1 MKFYI
6 GVTDSDWF
14 NYLSS
19 IKPDEVNF
27 WKPGGGNFKA
37 IDIGNLF
44 LFKLKYPENC
54 IVGGGYFFKNVSL
67 PVSLAWKAFGEKN
80 GASNFK
86 KFSELIYN
94 LRKTSYF
101 QEPDPTIGCNILVSP
116 FFFKKEDWIPA
127 PSDWSP
133 NIVQGKTYDT
143 STLIGKRIYNELYE
157 RLKNYVYDKESIIM
171 EMDEMPRYG
180 EPSLILPRL
189 GQGAFR
195 VIVTEAYERRC
206 AITGEKTLPVLEA
219 SHIKPYSENGP
230 HTLNNG
236 LLLRSDLHTLYDRGY
251 LAITNDNRVVVSNRI
266 KEDYGNGREYY
277 KLHGKELLILPQDYD
292 ERPAK
297 EYIEWHNENIFLG

>member
-1 MKFYI
+1 MKFYL
-6 GVTDSDWF
+6 GVTDSNWF

-27 WKPGGGNFKA
+27 WKPGGGRFKA
-37 IDIGNLF
+37 INTGDLF

-54 IVGGGYFFKNVSL
+54 IVGGGYFFKNINLPMSL
-67 PVSLAWKAFGEKN
+67 SWKAFGEKN

-86 KFSELIYN
+86 SFSQLIYN
-94 LRKTSYF
+94 LRRTSYL

-116 FFFKKEDWIPA
+116 FFFEKKDWIQV
-127 PSDWSP
+127 PSDWKPS
-133 NIVQGKTYDT
+133 IVQGKTYDT
-143 STLIGKRIYNELYE
+143 STLIGKRLYDAVYE
-157 RLKNYVYDKESIIM
+157 RLRYYVYDKDSIVM
-171 EMDEMPRYG
+171 EEDELPRYG

-189 GQGAFR
+189 GQGSFR
-195 VIVTEAYERRC
+195 VIVTEAYDRRC
-206 AITGEKTLPVLEA
+206 AITGERTLPVLEA
-219 SHIKPYSENGP
+219 SHIKPYSEDGP
-230 HTLNNG
+230 HALNNG

-251 LAITNDNRVVVSNRI
+251 LTITNDKKVEVSNRI

-277 KLHGKELLILPQDYD
+277 KLHGKELIILPHNYE